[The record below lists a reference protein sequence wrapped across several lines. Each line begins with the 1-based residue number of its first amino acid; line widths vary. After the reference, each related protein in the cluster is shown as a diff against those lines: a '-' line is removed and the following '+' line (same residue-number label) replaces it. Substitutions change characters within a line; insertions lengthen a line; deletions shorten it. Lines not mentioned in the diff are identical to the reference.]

1 MEIARMSF
9 LPPAIFLLPFS
20 EDLPSGEDLSFL
32 QSATMLS
39 STAPSGL
46 AGCLV
51 SGSLVGEALSSS
63 SVDLTQNILS
73 GFCPDA

>member
-1 MEIARMSF
+1 MEVRQNLF
-9 LPPAIFLLPFS
+9 LIPFS
-20 EDLPSGEDLSFL
+20 EDLPPGENLSFL
-32 QSATMLS
+32 QSATMLP

-51 SGSLVGEALSSS
+51 SGSVMGAALTPS